1 MCLGFVVVVFFL
13 LFRLPP
19 GHKAAIP
26 AGNPCFKRRT
36 RWGER
41 SGFPTP
47 LDQSE
52 TSRPGRHTG
61 FLPLPGSCRVSGLG
75 VQLSLPPRMPCVLSA
90 TSGSPLYYYYY
101 FFLNLKIIW
110 WCSSWVICCHCN
122 IRCMSD
128 SHSRKPL
135 FPFCQYLGICL
146 AQEPADEDFL
156 FVLSHCWS
164 DKYTS
169 ALSSERKETSCPELK
184 GKICRNSTKGPCYH
198 EASMEGWNWV
208 TGAMTKAWFPY

>member
-1 MCLGFVVVVFFL
+1 MLLLFFSSFFASLLVKRQPSPPETPALKEGLAGAKGAGFL
-13 LFRLPP
+13 LLRIKAKPPVPAGTQVSSRSQVHAACPGWASSSASPP
-19 GHKAAIP
+19 GCHV
-26 AGNPCFKRRT
+26 CSLLRR
-36 RWGER
+36 
-41 SGFPTP
+41 
-47 LDQSE
+47 
-52 TSRPGRHTG
+52 
-61 FLPLPGSCRVSGLG
+61 
-75 VQLSLPPRMPCVLSA
+75 VL
-90 TSGSPLYYYYY
+90 L
-101 FFLNLKIIW
+101 FIIIIIFLNLKIIW
-110 WCSSWVICCHCN
+110 RCSSWVICCHCN
-122 IRCMSD
+122 ICCVSD

-169 ALSSERKETSCPELK
+169 ALSSKRKETSCPELK